1 MTSNEDTV
9 KSIVLLNDIIL
20 HDDDL
25 SDEAKSQFSFHK
37 DILHAYNLDRLRII
51 QNHKLTP
58 VGRHLLLF
66 LLDSNHKNCNK
77 VLNYAAANKEVL
89 QKNMPNRGPLIIC
102 GLPRTGSTLLYN
114 LLACDPNSRALL
126 FREVYPE
133 CVPPISRTN
142 VEEQTRK
149 IDALRAFMY
158 YREQLLGR
166 PRKYAEIHPVHDIE
180 EDMLILMQGGLN
192 MLVKTLSPIHQIEM
206 DHWFYDDTNK
216 DFAYDYHKI
225 FLRMLDFVD
234 SPRSH
239 WLLKAPMHSLF
250 LGTLN
255 RHYPNALLIM
265 THRHLNEVLPSIC
278 SLTLGY
284 GSDYYDVSDPENR
297 ITLETQAIQSTEHM
311 IDCIVKFRRS
321 DRHAE
326 ERSHKIFDVNY
337 ENLMRQP
344 IVIVREIYQHFG
356 LNWSDEFETNMQ
368 NWLRENPQGK
378 QGRHTYNLSQFNL
391 TAEDIAMR
399 YADYINMFL
408 ASATESEHVAEKA
421 IYNTLQNNN

>member
-1 MTSNEDTV
+1 MAFSEDTAKNTV
-9 KSIVLLNDIIL
+9 LLDDIVLYDY
-20 HDDDL
+20 DL
-25 SDEAKSQFSFHK
+25 SEEAKNQFGFHK

-58 VGRHLLLF
+58 VGRHLLLL
-66 LLDSNHKNCNK
+66 LLDGNYKNCKK
-77 VLNYAAANKEVL
+77 VLNYAAANKEVF
-89 QKNMPNRGPLIIC
+89 QKSMPNRGPLIIC

-142 VEEQTRK
+142 AEEQQRR
-149 IDALRAFMY
+149 IDALRTFTS

-166 PRKYAEIHPVHDIE
+166 PRKYVEVHPVHDIE

-192 MLVKTLSPIHQIEM
+192 MLVKTLSPIDQVEM
-206 DHWFYDDTNK
+206 DQWFYDDTNK

-225 FLRMLDFVD
+225 FLRMLNSVD

-239 WLLKAPMHSLF
+239 WVLKAPMHSLF
-250 LGTLN
+250 LGTLT
-255 RHYPNALLIM
+255 RHYANALIIM
-265 THRHLNEVLPSIC
+265 THRNLDEALPSIC
-278 SLTLGY
+278 SLTLAY

-297 ITLETQAIQSTEHM
+297 STLETQAIQTTEHS
-311 IDCIVKFRRS
+311 IDCIVKFRTS
-321 DRHAE
+321 DRRAQE
-326 ERSHKIFDVNY
+326 PSYNRIFDVNY
-337 ENLMRQP
+337 EDLMREP
-344 IVIVREIYQHFG
+344 IVIVRGIYQHFG

-368 NWLRENPQGK
+368 HWLRENPQGK

-391 TAEDIAMR
+391 THEDIAVQ

-408 ASATESEHVAEKA
+408 SSPTEPE
-421 IYNTLQNNN
+421 QC